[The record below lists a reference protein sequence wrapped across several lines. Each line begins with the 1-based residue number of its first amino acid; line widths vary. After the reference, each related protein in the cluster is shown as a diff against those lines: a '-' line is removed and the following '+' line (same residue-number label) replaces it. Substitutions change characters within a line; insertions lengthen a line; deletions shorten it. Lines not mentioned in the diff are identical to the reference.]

1 MVNALSS
8 MDDDTF
14 EDAINHLM
22 DAISDVI
29 ADLPAE
35 MAKEALEL
43 DDKLLD
49 EGRKFND
56 WREGH

>member
-1 MVNALSS
+1 

-14 EDAINHLM
+14 EDTINHLM

-49 EGRKFND
+49 TGRKFND
-56 WREGH
+56 WREGR